1 MNGDKLQ
8 SSAKERMHSEIVM
21 SARSSLSIDGVEEV
35 INFDEE
41 SVRLKSVDGEMM
53 VEGMGIKIDTLDTDR
68 GQVRL
73 NGRINAIYY
82 ADDPDDKKKG
92 FFGKLMR

>member
-1 MNGDKLQ
+1 MNIGDKQ
-8 SSAKERMHSEIVM
+8 SNDKAKGEIILHSRTTLDIV
-21 SARSSLSIDGVEEV
+21 GVDEV

-41 SVRLKSVDGEMM
+41 QVHLRSVDGEMM
-53 VEGMGIKIDTLDTDR
+53 IEGEGIKIDSLDTDR
-68 GQVRL
+68 GVVKL

-82 ADDPDDKKKG
+82 ASDPEKTKKG

>member
-1 MNGDKLQ
+1 MK
-8 SSAKERMHSEIVM
+8 RSEIALKGRSEM
-21 SARSSLSIDGVEEV
+21 SVCGVEEV

-41 SVRLKSVDGEMM
+41 QVHLKSVDGEMM
-53 VEGMGIKIDTLDTDR
+53 IEGEGIKIDTLDTDR
-68 GQVRL
+68 GVVRI

-82 ADDPDDKKKG
+82 ASDPDKSKKG

>member
-1 MNGDKLQ
+1 MNIGDKQ
-8 SSAKERMHSEIVM
+8 TKNNKGEIVM
-21 SARSSLSIDGVEEV
+21 RARGELDITGVDEV

-41 SVRLKSVDGEMM
+41 QVHLKSVDGEMM
-53 VEGMGIKIDTLDTDR
+53 VEGEGIKIDTLDTER
-68 GQVRL
+68 GIVKL

-82 ADDPDDKKKG
+82 ASDPDKSKKG

>member
-1 MNGDKLQ
+1 MHIGDKQ
-8 SSAKERMHSEIVM
+8 TKNNKGEIVM
-21 SARSSLSIDGVEEV
+21 RARGELDITGVDEV

-41 SVRLKSVDGEMM
+41 QVHLKSVDGEMM
-53 VEGMGIKIDTLDTDR
+53 VEGEGIKIDTLDTER
-68 GQVRL
+68 GIVKL

-82 ADDPDDKKKG
+82 ASDPDKSKKG